1 MKSIKLI
8 KVLMCD
14 DRLPTVNNGNISY
27 ENIQRDL
34 LEQENKCET
43 KGAWMKN
50 GGSFLDEVSRFSAF
64 HGSGSIP
71 LLFIFPIK
79 LAYRTQSSRKVFTP
93 LLDPL
98 R

>member
-1 MKSIKLI
+1 
-8 KVLMCD
+8 MCNN
-14 DRLPTVNNGNISY
+14 RLSTVNNRKISY

-79 LAYRTQSSRKVFTP
+79 LGYLATFSIEVFT
-93 LLDPL
+93 LFLDPL
-98 R
+98 RLV